1 MAELVSLSLR
11 NLPSVDEVLRA
22 AVMRWPDALTNWLL
36 TTGNGDTNGQAEPGT
51 AHHARATATFR
62 EAAS

>member
-1 MAELVSLSLR
+1 MAELVSLSLS
-11 NLPSVDEVLRA
+11 NLPSVDKVLRA

-36 TTGNGDTNGQAEPGT
+36 TTGNGDTNGQSEPGA